1 MIKAVFF
8 DLDGTIRHNLPSG
21 GEVFA
26 AQARRLGLAA
36 SLEDQLRSMRWEHYY
51 WANSAELY
59 EDRQQIDQD
68 LSDFWRRYSER
79 RLVAMGATRQRAAE
93 LAPQINDYMLAAYKP
108 ESVVPP
114 DAFHALQVLT
124 VRNLRMAVISNRDKP
139 YQDELEALGLS
150 KFFTFSLAG
159 GEIDAFKPQPQ
170 IFLHACSRLGVQPS
184 ESAYVGDNYFAD
196 VNGARR
202 AGLTPVLYDPLGIFP
217 DPGCLS
223 IKSFDDLMPVLG
235 L

>member
-1 MIKAVFF
+1 MIKAIFF

-26 AQARRLGLAA
+26 AQARRLGLPA

-51 WANSAELY
+51 WANSAELL
-59 EDRQQIDQD
+59 EDRQQIDAD
-68 LSDFWRRYSER
+68 VSAFWMRYSER
-79 RLVAMGATRQRAAE
+79 RLVAMGATRVRAQE
-93 LAPQINDYMLAAYKP
+93 LAPQINAYMTESYKP
-108 ESVVPP
+108 DSVVPP
-114 DAFHALQVLT
+114 DALHALQELAK
-124 VRNLRMAVISNRDKP
+124 RKLPMAVISNRDKP
-139 YQDELEALGLS
+139 YEDELAALGLS
-150 KFFTFSLAG
+150 QFFAFGLAG
-159 GEIDAFKPQPQ
+159 GEIDAFKPHPR
-170 IFLHACSRLGVQPS
+170 IFLHACDRLGVLPV

-202 AGLTPVLYDPLGIFP
+202 AGLTPVLYDPSGIFP

-223 IKSFDDLMPVLG
+223 IKSFDELAPVLG